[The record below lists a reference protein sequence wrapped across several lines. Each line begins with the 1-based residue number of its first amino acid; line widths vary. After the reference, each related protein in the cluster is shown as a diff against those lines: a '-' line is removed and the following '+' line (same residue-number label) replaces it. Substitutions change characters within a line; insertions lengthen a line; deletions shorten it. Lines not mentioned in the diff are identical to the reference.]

1 MTATA
6 TPAATRGWI
15 PPLLRQTPF
24 RRYWTGQSVS
34 LLGDQ
39 ITELA
44 LPLFA
49 VLVAAAG
56 PAEMG
61 YLTAAALVPNLLFSL
76 LFGGW
81 ADRRAYK
88 RQIMVAA
95 DVARAVALL
104 AVPALYLLGTLDMT
118 QLYLVA
124 FTVGTFSVLFEVC
137 RSTLFVSLVS
147 RDDFLQANALL
158 NGSRAFSTVAG
169 ASVGGVL
176 VRLVGAPF
184 ALLLDALSF
193 VFSAVMI
200 ARVEVVE
207 PVPVPRRGLGLR
219 EGLTFIARHP
229 IMRAAVSA
237 STTINLFNYMYA
249 ALVILYLTT
258 ELNISAAVLG
268 VGLGLAAVGA
278 LIGAAI
284 ARRAAER
291 FGVGPMYV
299 FGYLMFPAPLILIP
313 LAGGPHWL
321 VLAMVFTAEFLS
333 GVGVML
339 LDTAAG
345 SLQASVIPDELRA
358 RVTGAHRTIN
368 YGIRP
373 VGALVGGALGTAIGV
388 RETLWIATVGAL
400 AGVLW
405 LLASPI
411 PRMRRL

>member
-6 TPAATRGWI
+6 TPATRRLL

-49 VLVAAAG
+49 VLVAQAG

-61 YLTAAALVPNLLFSL
+61 WLTAAALAPNLLFSL

-81 ADRRAYK
+81 ADRRPYK
-88 RQIMVAA
+88 RTIMVAA

-104 AVPALYLLGTLDMT
+104 AVPVLYLLDALTMT

-137 RSTLFVSLVS
+137 RTTLFVSLVS
-147 RDDFLQANALL
+147 REDFLPANALL
-158 NGSRAFSTVAG
+158 NGSRAFSSVAG

-184 ALLLDALSF
+184 ALLLDAVSYL
-193 VFSAVMI
+193 FSAVMI

-207 PVPVPRRGLGLR
+207 PTPSVRRGLGLR
-219 EGLTFIARHP
+219 EGLSFITRHP
-229 IMRAAVSA
+229 VMRAAVSA
-237 STTINLFNYMYA
+237 SSTLNLFNFMYL
-249 ALVILYLTT
+249 ALVILYVTT
-258 ELNISAAVLG
+258 ELHITPDVLG
-268 VGLGLAAVGA
+268 LGLGLAAVGA
-278 LIGAAI
+278 LIGAAV

-291 FGVGPMYV
+291 FGVGPLYV
-299 FGYLMFPAPLILIP
+299 FGYLLFPAPLILIP
-313 LAGGPHWL
+313 LAQGPHWL
-321 VLAMVFTAEFLS
+321 VLTMVFCAEFLS
-333 GVGVML
+333 GFGVML
-339 LDTAAG
+339 LDTAGG

-373 VGALVGGALGTAIGV
+373 IGAVIGGALGTALGV

-400 AGVLW
+400 LGVLW